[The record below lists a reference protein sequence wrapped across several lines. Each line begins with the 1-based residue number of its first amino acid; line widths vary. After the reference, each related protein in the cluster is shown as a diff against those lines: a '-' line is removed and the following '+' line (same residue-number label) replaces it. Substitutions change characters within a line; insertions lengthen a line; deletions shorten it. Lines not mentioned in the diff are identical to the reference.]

1 MLVGCVAS
9 DSELRLR
16 QEAEQSALERAKA
29 ASAEVVVVPSST
41 NPTTYWKLYLSD
53 SGSAAAAGAQ
63 RGAGIGTAPLQRGS
77 LAILVVPLTVPAGA
91 LIGSFYGAA
100 MTVDP
105 AVAAVDEKPVAE
117 AVAAMA
123 IQADFAGVLRDVVV
137 AEAAYPTTLAQS
149 AGDPATMPAPP
160 AGGMVVETSI
170 QRIGFPQ
177 QLSRHPAPSLEMVAM
192 ATLRAGSGQVLQQ
205 RYLGCI
211 SPPHAAPEWA
221 RDHAALLK
229 KELRACYLRMASQAV
244 RTFLV
249 GLAVFRADLAECAV
263 TAEAIPVV
271 NHWTGR
277 NVDSLTPTLRWHG
290 LPPELAGA
298 GTDRVATVGLP
309 SVSYDLAIWKG
320 MPIRPV
326 EGPQPPVYYRT
337 GLTGLQHQVDEP
349 LEPATYYS
357 YSVRARFPLDGR
369 PRITPWAR
377 IDHCQHDRIEME
389 AGEFTEETSA
399 QNFYWLRTP

>member
-63 RGAGIGTAPLQRGS
+63 RGAGIGTAPLQSGS

-105 AVAAVDEKPVAE
+105 AVAAVDEKPVAA
-117 AVAAMA
+117 AVAEMS
-123 IQADFAGVLRDVVV
+123 IQADFARAMRDVVV
-137 AEAAYPTTLAQS
+137 AEAGYPARLAQS
-149 AGDPATMPAPP
+149 AGEPATTLGLP
-160 AGGMVVETSI
+160 AGGLMLETSI
-170 QRIGFPQ
+170 QRIGFAQ
-177 QLSRHPAPSLEMVAM
+177 QLSRHPTPPLAM
-192 ATLRAGSGQVLQQ
+192 TAIATLRTGSGQVLQDY
-205 RYLGCI
+205 YLGCT
-211 SPPHAAPEWA
+211 SPPHAAPAWA
-221 RDHAALLK
+221 REQAALF
-229 KELRACYLRMASQAV
+229 KEEITACYRRMAFQVV
-244 RTFLV
+244 RRFLV

-263 TAEAIPVV
+263 TAEAMPVA

-277 NVDSLTPTLRWHG
+277 NVDSLVPTLRWHA
-290 LPPELAGA
+290 LAPELAGA
-298 GTDRVATVGLP
+298 GAGTVATAGLP
-309 SVSYDLAIWKG
+309 AISYDLAIWKG
-320 MPIRPV
+320 MPITPD
-326 EGPQPPVYYRT
+326 EGVQAPIYYRT
-337 GLTGLQHQVDEP
+337 GLTGLEHGLEEP
-349 LEPATYYS
+349 LEPSTHYS
-357 YSVRARFPLDGR
+357 YSVRARFLLNGR

-377 IDHCQHDRIEME
+377 VDHCKRDRIEME
-389 AGEFTEETSA
+389 AGEFTEETSLKD
-399 QNFYWLRTP
+399 FYWLRTP